1 MSGRQTAIEVRGL
14 SKSFRIPTHRKDTL
28 KERVLKPFAPAEYRE
43 LHALRDV
50 SFEVGQGEFFG
61 IVGRNGS
68 GKSTLL
74 KLLAS
79 IYRADAGQIRVAGS
93 IAPFIELAVGF
104 NLEFTAYDN
113 VLLNGVMMG
122 LTRKEA
128 AQRYDAVIEFAE
140 LEEFGDL
147 KLKNYSSGMLTR
159 LAFALMVQVDAD
171 VMLIDE
177 VLAVGDENFQRK
189 CGEVFMELRGKRTIV
204 FVTHDMTAVERYCH
218 RAMLIDHG
226 IVKEIGEPTRVARDY
241 IDVNASALPAATPG
255 EGGFAAVWVEDAAG
269 ERPFTLSHGEE
280 ISFNAIVVAPREVNR
295 PRFSFAVKNAAGAW
309 VFTLPYRPA
318 AAGPGDRLEAGER
331 VRLRATLRNP
341 LAGGQFT
348 VQAALTSADRGDEL
362 VAVADDAVTVVVE
375 GPGPD
380 GSLLAIDSELATE
393 SSATEEVEAR

>member
-1 MSGRQTAIEVRGL
+1 MSGGQTAIEVRGL
-14 SKSFRIPTHRKDTL
+14 SKSFRIPSHRKDTL
-28 KERVLKPFAPAEYRE
+28 KERVLKPLARSEHRE

-50 SFEVGQGEFFG
+50 SFDIESGEFFG

-79 IYRADAGQIRVAGS
+79 IYRADSGSIRVAGT

-122 LTRKEA
+122 LTRKQA
-128 AQRYDAVIEFAE
+128 AERYDQIIEFAE
-140 LEEFGDL
+140 LEDFGDL

-159 LAFALMVQVDAD
+159 LAFSLMVQVDAD

-177 VLAVGDENFQRK
+177 VLAVGDDNFQRK
-189 CGEVFMELRGKRTIV
+189 CGEVFDELRGKRTIV
-204 FVTHDMTAVERYCH
+204 LVTHDMTAVERYCH
-218 RAMLIDHG
+218 RAMLIDQG
-226 IVKEIGEPTRVARDY
+226 RIAEIGEPSRVARQY
-241 IDVNASALPAATPG
+241 INVNAKPLPATSG
-255 EGGFAAVWVEDAAG
+255 EGGFTSVWIEDAAG

-280 ISFNAIVVAPREVNR
+280 ISFNAIVEAPEEISR
-295 PRFSFAVKNAAGAW
+295 PRFSFAVRNAAGAW

-318 AAGPGDRLEAGER
+318 AAGAQDRLAAGER
-331 VRLRATLRNP
+331 VHLRATLANP
-341 LAGGQFT
+341 LAGGQYS

-362 VAVADDAVTVVVE
+362 VAVADDAVTVVID

-380 GSLLAIDSELATE
+380 GSLLATDAALETE
-393 SSATEEVEAR
+393 SRSAEGVGA

>member
-1 MSGRQTAIEVRGL
+1 MSGGQTAIEVRGL
-14 SKSFRIPTHRKDTL
+14 SKTFHIPSHRKDTL
-28 KERVLKPFAPAEYRE
+28 KERVLRPLARSEHRE

-50 SFEVGQGEFFG
+50 SFDVARGEFFG
-61 IVGRNGS
+61 VVGRNGS

-79 IYRADAGQIRVAGS
+79 IYRADTGSIRVAGS

-104 NLEFTAYDN
+104 NMEFTAREN

-122 LTRKEA
+122 LTRREA
-128 AQRYDAVIEFAE
+128 ASRFDPVIEFAE
-140 LEEFGDL
+140 LEEFADL

-189 CGEVFMELRGKRTIV
+189 CAEVFADLRGKRTIIL
-204 FVTHDMTAVERYCH
+204 VTHDMTAVERYCH

-226 IVKEIGEPTRVARDY
+226 VVQEIGEPTRVAREY
-241 IDVNASALPAATPG
+241 VNVNTRPLATA
-255 EGGFAAVWVEDAAG
+255 EAGGFVSVWVEDAAG

-280 ISFNAIVVAPREVNR
+280 ISFNAIVEAPHAVNR
-295 PRFSFAVKNAAGAW
+295 PRFSFALQNAAGAW
-309 VFTLPYRPA
+309 IFSLPYRPA
-318 AAGPGDRLEAGER
+318 AGARERLEAGER
-331 VRLRATLRNP
+331 VHVRATLLNP
-341 LAGGQFT
+341 LAGGQFS

-362 VAVADDAVTVVVE
+362 VAGADHPAPVVVG

-380 GSLLAIDSELATE
+380 GTLVAVDSALETA
-393 SSATEEVEAR
+393 SFDAEEVKA

>member
-1 MSGRQTAIEVRGL
+1 MSGGQTAIEVRGL
-14 SKSFRIPTHRKDTL
+14 SKSFQIPTHRKDTL
-28 KERVLKPFAPAEYRE
+28 KERVLKPLARSEHRQ

-50 SFEVGQGEFFG
+50 SFEIERGEFFG

-79 IYRADAGQIRVAGS
+79 IYRADSGSIRVAGT

-122 LTRKEA
+122 LTRKQA
-128 AQRYDAVIEFAE
+128 AERYDQVMEFAE

-159 LAFALMVQVDAD
+159 LAFSLMVQVDAD

-189 CGEVFMELRGKRTIV
+189 CGEVFDELRGKRTIV
-204 FVTHDMTAVERYCH
+204 LVTHDMTAVERYCH
-218 RAMLIDHG
+218 RAMLIDQG
-226 IVKEIGEPTRVARDY
+226 RIAEIGEPTRVARQY
-241 IDVNASALPAATPG
+241 VNVNAKPLPAASG
-255 EGGFAAVWVEDAAG
+255 GGGFTAVWIEDAAG

-280 ISFNAIVVAPREVNR
+280 ISFNAIVEAPEEIGR
-295 PRFSFAVKNAAGAW
+295 PRFSFAVRNAAGAW
-309 VFTLPYRPA
+309 VFTLPYRSA
-318 AAGPGDRLEAGER
+318 ATGPEDRLAAGER
-331 VRLRATLRNP
+331 VHVRATLANP
-341 LAGGQFT
+341 LAGGQYT

-362 VAVADDAVTVVVE
+362 VAVADDAVTVVID

-380 GSLLAIDSELATE
+380 GSLLATDAALKTE
-393 SSATEEVEAR
+393 SRAAEGVEA